1 MTALQFRL
9 GIAIVGFTMA
19 TCALGQRPADPA
31 VDGNPALPTASNPSI
46 ASDAP
51 AIQVPTTPPTI
62 QLLQDFS
69 EADVKFNLQDLLEVL
84 RDRRHEGWVL
94 AAYPDPKTG
103 QPLIGAGVS
112 LDLPAR
118 EHPQRDHLN
127 PNSFIE
133 PSSAELWQASGL
145 DPERLN
151 RILAEFQRRLAV
163 WNMREFRG
171 RIRELDPQI
180 SDEEAT
186 QLLRTAA
193 VQAIL
198 NARAYCR
205 SFDQL
210 TGPQQMALSQLVFQ
224 MGVNLEEFSQ
234 FLSLINSDSIA
245 APIAKKVAAGD
256 VEYWTGVQKSLVQS
270 QWARLYRTRA
280 ISVIA
285 MLDPRYNQNPR
296 MAERRVGATL
306 RPAIVHRRRGRSS
319 GSTQLASNSKS
330 AGPHAGK
337 RTRRSKRKSA

>member
-1 MTALQFRL
+1 MTALQFRR

-19 TCALGQRPADPA
+19 ISAFGQTPADPA
-31 VDGNPALPTASNPSI
+31 VDANLARPAAASPS
-46 ASDAP
+46 DPP

-62 QLLQDFS
+62 QLLEEFS
-69 EADVKFNLQDLLEVL
+69 EAEVKFNLQDLLEIL
-84 RDRRHEGWVL
+84 QDRRHEGWVL

-118 EHPQRDHLN
+118 EHPQRDPLN
-127 PNSFIE
+127 PNPFLE

-145 DPERLN
+145 EPERLN
-151 RILAEFQRRLAV
+151 RILAEFQHRLAV
-163 WNMREFRG
+163 WSMREFRG
-171 RIRELDPQI
+171 HIRELDPQI

-193 VQAIL
+193 IQAIL

-296 MAERRVGATL
+296 MAERRVGTVL
-306 RPAIVHRRRGRSS
+306 RPAVVHRRRGRSS